1 MAFALAQVPIWA
13 IYEIARCPKEGLIKV
28 FEILQGWS
36 KESLKTNDFHQRNII
51 TLIRQSWY

>member
-36 KESLKTNDFHQRNII
+36 KESLKTNDFHQRNTI
-51 TLIRQSWY
+51 TLIRQL